1 MYLDHFGLTRRPF
14 TLMAETEYVFFSDG
28 HAEAMATLLYA
39 LAEYQ
44 GLFLLVGEPG
54 TGKTTV
60 LRSTLRELTGTRAE
74 IYEIDNPL
82 LTSAEDVVDELLE
95 TLDPA
100 AIEQSKRLKFKSLQS
115 ALEMRRAS
123 GFLPII
129 VADEAQALCVEV
141 LELLRRLSN
150 LEYAEG
156 RLVQIVLAGQP
167 EITSRL
173 EQPELRALAQRVPLR
188 ANLEHLSLSETDDY
202 IRWRLYC
209 AGGGYREIFT
219 SAAMKVLFR
228 LTGGIPRLLNQ
239 LADQCLLAA
248 FSKRHYL
255 VETSLVNDVGKHLGI
270 TPRIDVIEADA
281 HNNRITDNR
290 KSREPQGA
298 MPHALSE
305 YLIRLRNRMVETPLT
320 EHTITT

>member
-1 MYLDHFGLTRRPF
+1 MYTDHFGLTRRPF
-14 TLMAETEYVFFSDG
+14 TLMAEAENIFFSEG

-74 IYEIDNPL
+74 IIEIDNPL
-82 LTSAEDVVDELLE
+82 LTTAEDIVDELLE
-95 TLDPA
+95 TLDPEA
-100 AIEQSKRLKFKSLQS
+100 LQHSRRLKFKSLQA
-115 ALEMRRAS
+115 ALELRRDS
-123 GFLPII
+123 GFLPVI
-129 VADEAQALCVEV
+129 VADEAQVLGVEV

-150 LEYAEG
+150 LEYAGG
-156 RLVQIVLAGQP
+156 RLVQIILAGQP

-188 ANLEHLSLSETDDY
+188 AHLEHLSPSETEEY
-202 IRWRLYC
+202 LRWRLYC
-209 AGGGYREIFT
+209 AGAGYREIFT
-219 SAAMKVLFR
+219 GAAMQCMFN

-248 FSKRHYL
+248 FSRRQLL
-255 VETSLVNDVGKHLGI
+255 VEMSLVADVGQHLGL
-270 TPRIDVIEADA
+270 TSRGGRMEADVQA
-281 HNNRITDNR
+281 GRTV
-290 KSREPQGA
+290 SRHGAQELQGA

-305 YLIRLRNRMVETPLT
+305 YLTRFRNRMT
-320 EHTITT
+320 EASIHERTLAN

>member
-1 MYLDHFGLTRRPF
+1 MYMDHFGLTRRPF
-14 TLMAETEYVFFSDG
+14 TLMAETEHVFFSDG
-28 HAEAMATLLYA
+28 HAEAMAAMLYA

-60 LRSTLRELTGTRAE
+60 LRSTLRELSGTRAE
-74 IYEIDNPL
+74 IIEIDNPL
-82 LTSAEDVVDELLE
+82 LTSAEDLVDELLE
-95 TLDPA
+95 TLEPA
-100 AIEQSKRLKFKSLQS
+100 AIGQSKRLKFRSLQS
-115 ALEMRRAS
+115 ALYMRRAS
-123 GFLPII
+123 GFLPVI
-129 VADEAQALCVEV
+129 VADEAHDLRVEV
-141 LELLRRLSN
+141 LELLRRISN

-188 ANLEHLSLSETDDY
+188 AHLEHLSLSETEEY

-219 SAAMKVLFR
+219 SAAMQSLFH

-248 FSKRHYL
+248 FSKRQFL
-255 VETSLVNDVGKHLGI
+255 VEMPLVKDVGQHLGL
-270 TPRIDVIEADA
+270 TPSGELIETGTHNSRTADA
-281 HNNRITDNR
+281 SRN
-290 KSREPQGA
+290 REPQGA

-305 YLIRLRNRMVETPLT
+305 YLIRFRNRMVESPLH
-320 EHTITT
+320 ERTITN